1 MSTPDPGSDPNFARE
16 NGPDGQPGW
25 SAPQGQQGNWGPA
38 PGYGG
43 SAAGYG
49 APGDGRRPG
58 VVTAA
63 GVVGIVWGAL
73 GAVLFLIAMLG
84 AFALGVAVAGLIA
97 LLALAFYI
105 AMLVGG
111 ISVLRGRSPKLLL
124 YVSYV
129 AIALGL
135 IGLIVSAVASGG
147 SVTSGILGI
156 VVSGV
161 IVALL
166 LQQPSKQYYAAR
178 GLSY

>member
-1 MSTPDPGSDPNFARE
+1 
-16 NGPDGQPGW
+16 
-25 SAPQGQQGNWGPA
+25 
-38 PGYGG
+38 
-43 SAAGYG
+43 
-49 APGDGRRPG
+49 
-58 VVTAA
+58 
-63 GVVGIVWGAL
+63 
-73 GAVLFLIAMLG
+73 MLG